1 MNKLTITI
9 EKIGDDYYSYI
20 AEGGK
25 GFGELRGCQNAE
37 GIAKMIPIDL
47 RSWIATQNGPSA
59 GNHNAPVTKIS
70 AYVEGR
76 YENPY
81 SDPRQGA
88 QAWDRG

>member
-25 GFGELRGCQNAE
+25 GFGELRS
-37 GIAKMIPIDL
+37 
-47 RSWIATQNGPSA
+47 RIATQNGPSA